1 MASIKPYPG
10 GGWRVQIHKR
20 GVRDSGTFKTRAL
33 ASAWATAREA
43 EILALDRGELPSKTL
58 RDAMRRYAAEV
69 APDHKGSRWELVR
82 LAAMEQTIPCAWKLL
97 ADISQPDMAAWR
109 DARLATV
116 SPSSVSREWSLLSQ
130 VFTVAIREWKWLKD
144 SPLTGVRRPVPDDER
159 TRRVLP
165 AEVRAICRAL
175 GWCSRAPGTKGQF
188 VALAFLV
195 SLRTGMR
202 SGEILGLRGKDIDG
216 RVCRLYDTK
225 NGDDRAVPL
234 SRAAARLLGLVSGLP
249 VPFPVSDGSRD
260 ALFRRAVKEAGVED
274 LHFHD
279 ARAEALTRISKKVS
293 PFQLARISGHRD
305 MRVLLARYYRES
317 AEEIA
322 KLL

>member
-1 MASIKPYPG
+1 MASIRPHPG
-10 GGWRVQIHKR
+10 GGWRAFVKR
-20 GVRDSGTFKTRAL
+20 LGVRDTQVHPTKAL
-33 ASAWATAREA
+33 ASAWAAAREA
-43 EILALDRGELPSKTL
+43 EILVMGRGDLPDKTL
-58 RDAMRRYAAEV
+58 RDALRRYASEV
-69 APDHKGSRWELVR
+69 APSHKGARWELVR
-82 LAAMEQTIPCAWKLL
+82 LAAMEKTVPCAWKLL
-97 ADISQPDMAAWR
+97 ADIRQPDLAEWR

-116 SPSSVSREWSLLSQ
+116 SPSSVSREWSLLGQ
-130 VFTVAIREWKWLKD
+130 VFTVAIREWRWLKE

-165 AEVRAICRAL
+165 AEVRAICREL
-175 GWCSRAPGTKGQF
+175 GWCSRAPGTKGQT

-202 SGEILGLRGKDIDG
+202 SGEILGLRSQDIQG

-225 NGDDRAVPL
+225 NGDDRSVPL
-234 SRAAARLLGLVSGLP
+234 SKAAARLLGLVAARDK
-249 VPFPVSDGSRD
+249 PFPVTDGTRD
-260 ALFRRAVKEAGVED
+260 ALFRRAVRSAGIED

-279 ARAEALTRISKKVS
+279 ARAEALTRMSKKVG

-305 MRVLLARYYRES
+305 MAVLLARYFRES
-317 AEEIA
+317 AEDIA